1 MIEETDDI
9 PASPE
14 QDEPREPRSSKPYLD
29 AILVAQKAFEDYHT
43 RCDKIDKLYAS
54 LSAKANVDRDRE
66 FAMFWA
72 NVQVLAPSIYSR
84 PPVPVATVRW
94 KDRDPVVRA
103 GAELLERDLLVTFE
117 KEDIDGVMRL
127 IRDDLAILARGVPW
141 LIYEK
146 RRGEEHVLIEH
157 VSRRDYLHNLA
168 RKWKEVQRDGWV
180 AKRSWL
186 DKKAMR
192 KRFKKHSGNAYL
204 EAEYSVRKEDRE
216 KGGADNK
223 AKAGV
228 WEIWHEGENKV
239 IWVTPG
245 VDVVLDS
252 GDPHLNLEGF
262 YPSPKPAY
270 GTVERDTLIPV
281 PDFVMYKDQLEEI
294 NELTARI
301 GALQQALKVRG
312 FYPAGAGEIGDAI
325 QTAVLS
331 LNDNAIMVPISNWA
345 MMGNGAAKDTIV
357 WMPIEQISKVI
368 TDCVNLRRQYI
379 DDVYQITGLSDIMR
393 GSTDPNETLGAQQLK
408 SQYGSIR
415 VRDRQNELVRVARDI
430 AVIAAEIMA
439 ENFSSKTLVEMSQLK
454 LRTDKEVKADISKV
468 VQQAEQQAVQIE
480 QQPTQDPQADQQKQQ
495 QLSQIQSQ
503 AQEQIGKLAQEPT
516 VEKVVK
522 LLRDERIR
530 PFMLDI
536 ETDSTIQPDEDAE
549 KQRRS
554 EMTQALGGLLGQIA
568 PLIQTAPELAQFGGE
583 FMKFAMGAFRSNRE
597 LDTAVDE
604 LIENMK
610 AKAGQPQPNPEAEK
624 TKAEMEMRDKEIQSK
639 ERIEQAKLG
648 KDQETAQQEQQFK
661 LQEMQAEAQRDE
673 RKAEQEMRK
682 GELEMQKIQAEI
694 QLLREKAQLQAQTEQ
709 IKLQATERKAQID
722 EQSMVQQASIQAQSA
737 QQDAAIKASTAE
749 QQAEIQSKQA
759 EQSAQHNEQ
768 AFQQKSSLAEQ
779 QAAMRPQ
786 GGA

>member
-29 AILVAQKAFEDYHT
+29 AILVAQKAFDDYFT
-43 RCDKIDKLYAS
+43 RMVNIEKKYAD
-54 LSAKANVDRDRE
+54 LAMKAGAKRSRE
-66 FAMFWA
+66 MSMFWA
-72 NVQVLAPSIYSR
+72 NIQVLAPSMYSR
-84 PPVPVATVRW
+84 PPVPVATTRW
-94 KDRDPVVRA
+94 KSRDPVARSA
-103 GAELLERDLLVTFE
+103 AEMLERDITIVFE
-117 KEDIDGVMRL
+117 QEDIDGVMRM
-127 IRDDLAILARGVPW
+127 IRDDLAIGGRGVAW
-141 LIYEK
+141 LRYDK
-146 RRGEEHVLIEH
+146 HYDKDHVCIEH
-157 VSRRDYLHNLA
+157 IDREDFLHNPA
-168 RKWKEVQRDGWV
+168 RKWKEVEWV
-180 AKRSWL
+180 ARRGWMTKDEMKDRFGKEKADAASYSIV
-186 DKKAMR
+186 KK
-192 KRFKKHSGNAYL
+192 
-204 EAEYSVRKEDRE
+204 DRE
-216 KGGADNK
+216 KGASDERNK
-223 AKAGV
+223 AAV
-228 WEIWHEGENKV
+228 WEIWHKTEDKV
-239 IWVTPG
+239 IWVTPNYEE
-245 VDVVLDS
+245 VLDE
-252 GDPHLNLEGF
+252 GEPHLEIEGF
-262 YPSPKPAY
+262 FPCPKPAY
-270 GTVERDTLIPV
+270 GTVTRGSLIPV
-281 PDFVMYKDQLEEI
+281 PDYVMYKDQLEEI

-312 FYPAGAGEIGDAI
+312 FYPSGQGEIGDAI
-325 QTAVLS
+325 QTAVQS

-345 MMGNGAAKDTIV
+345 MMGNGAVKDTIV
-357 WMPIEQISKVI
+357 WLPIEQISKVI

-430 AVIAAEIMA
+430 AVIAGEIMA
-439 ENFSSKTLVEMSQLK
+439 ENFSKETLVEMSQMKLK
-454 LRTDKEVKADISKV
+454 TDKDVKAEIADVTKQAQEQAKQV
-468 VQQAEQQAVQIE
+468 VAQA
-480 QQPTQDPQADQQKQQ
+480 QQ
-495 QLSQIQSQ
+495 QLQQVPPEQQQQAMQMAQQQVQQPLQQIQQQ
-503 AQEQIGKLAQEPT
+503 AQEQIEKINQTPT
-516 VEKVVK
+516 VEKVIK
-522 LLRDERIR
+522 LLKDERIR

-624 TKAEMEMRDKEIQSK
+624 TKAEMEMRDKELQSK
-639 ERIEQAKLG
+639 EKIEQAKLG

-722 EQSMVQQASIQAQSA
+722 EQSMVQQAIIQAQSA
-737 QQDAAIKASTAE
+737 E
-749 QQAEIQSKQA
+749 QQADIQAKQA
-759 EQSAQHNEQ
+759 EQSAQHQEQ
-768 AFQQKSSLAEQ
+768 AFQQKSTLAEQ